1 MFAAK
6 ATSRVLGFVFKI
18 FSKIKPRP
26 TTQWSQS
33 WQVTARTSGEQ
44 GLHRGRHP
52 CSGCLYFQDEVVL
65 PRPPPR
71 SHWGFS
77 RQNHFFFQCFTFHCS
92 HIFIWHPPISCSKE
106 TWKHLSIT
114 FSRLKN
120 NSFVN
125 RQGQVVLD
133 EEIFHVCYLYL
144 LFSVLLLHKWKNQAG
159 D

>member
-6 ATSRVLGFVFKI
+6 ATSRVVGFVFKI
-18 FSKIKPRP
+18 FSKIK
-26 TTQWSQS
+26 TQAHHSVVPILASHCWNLSRAE
-33 WQVTARTSGEQ
+33 TAQ
-44 GLHRGRHP
+44 GQASRLR
-52 CSGCLYFQDEVVL
+52 LYFQDEVVL